1 MRAELIDY
9 EDNWQKVKDAA
20 MSTIGKDTGKYPSSE
35 WKRKILLAEH
45 SPIRLL
51 EFTVVIR
58 ELPYY
63 VSVHITRHWLGIV
76 HFVSTQRTDRT
87 GIDRNKKTQDA
98 LVTHKIRVN
107 AQAMINISR
116 KRLCS
121 MASKETRLAWRLVI
135 DALAEKEPEIA
146 SVCVRECVYRGFCPE
161 LNSCGFSETGQFA
174 EERLRYVKWN
184 GTAEHVSG
192 TKTDS
197 VT

>member
-35 WKRKILLAEH
+35 WKHKILLAEH

-51 EFTVVIR
+51 EFTIVIR
-58 ELPYY
+58 ELPYWISTHL
-63 VSVHITRHWLGIV
+63 VRHWLGIV

-87 GIDRNKKTQDA
+87 GVDRSKKYQDA

-135 DALAEKEPEIA
+135 DALATKEPEIA

-192 TKTDS
+192 TKMDS
-197 VT
+197 AT